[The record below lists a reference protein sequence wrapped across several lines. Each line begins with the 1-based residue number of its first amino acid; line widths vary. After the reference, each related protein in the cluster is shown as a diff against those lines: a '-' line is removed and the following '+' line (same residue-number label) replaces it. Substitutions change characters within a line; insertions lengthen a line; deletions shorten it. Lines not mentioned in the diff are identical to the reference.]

1 MDSVGCEVGRR
12 KVEMEQTTFTVS
24 LEAVSESSTDV
35 AEEGK
40 KKRRQ
45 FSNIDTMEEMF
56 GNHYKLRSKA

>member
-1 MDSVGCEVGRR
+1 M
-12 KVEMEQTTFTVS
+12 EMEQTTFTVS